1 MPTSALVSPVVRR
14 HLLALVLAVPVAGP
28 ALAWGDLVKGSGQA
42 KTERRAVTG
51 FQAVAV
57 AGAIDLEVRQT
68 GQEGVAVSADDNVLP
83 LIETVVENGRHGP
96 TLQIRFKKG
105 TRVQT
110 RTPVKASVDVARLS
124 AIAAAG
130 AGQVQVGALK
140 TATMNLSVAGSG
152 DVQFESLT
160 SDALE
165 VRIAGS
171 GSVRA
176 KGAAGKATLSISG
189 SGDIDLMPLV
199 SDEVSIKI
207 AGSGDAKVTA
217 NKSLT
222 VSIAG
227 SGDVLWTGDAR
238 DVRQSVAGS
247 GSVKRR

>member
-1 MPTSALVSPVVRR
+1 MPFTSATPAPARR
-14 HLLALVLAVPVAGP
+14 HLVLAVLALSVAGP
-28 ALAWGDLVKGSGQA
+28 ALAWGEQVKGSGQA
-42 KTERRAVTG
+42 RTERRAVTG

-68 GQEGVAVSADDNVLP
+68 GQEGVTLSADDNVLP

-96 TLQIRFKKG
+96 TLHLRFKKG
-105 TRVQT
+105 TSVQT

-130 AGQVQVGALK
+130 AGHVQVGALQ
-140 TATMNLSVAGSG
+140 TPALNLSVAGSG
-152 DVQFESLT
+152 DVQVDALT
-160 SDALE
+160 SEALE

-176 KGAAGKATLSISG
+176 KGTAGKAKLSISG
-189 SGDIDLMPLV
+189 SGDVDLMPLV
-199 SDEVSIKI
+199 SDEVSISI

-217 NKSLT
+217 NKSLS

-227 SGDVLWTGDAR
+227 SGDVVWTGDAR